1 MFEQE
6 ISCIEGINKLK
17 KNTTQCDLTLNDG
30 WNSNFLLYEN
40 DFNFKIR
47 NVSYIHKF

>member
-1 MFEQE
+1 MMFEQE
-6 ISCIEGINKLK
+6 KELINWEKE
-17 KNTTQCDLTLNDG
+17 NTTQCDLTVNEG